1 VPPLQH
7 HTTHPAFAL
16 RHWILFRLPFL
27 VRSQN
32 PSLTTTNPTQ
42 EGAAAAASFSSG
54 HRIRVQQQLIRHW
67 RESRSF
73 GTTDRFRC
81 KKFVL
86 LNKSPC
92 SSPNPLPSTGGARA
106 LHPATSSFPGQARSD
121 QERGTRATGVG
132 RAATAATLKAARSPG
147 ESRALLLH
155 PLENPPLSFY
165 S

>member
-92 SSPNPLPSTGGARA
+92 SSPNPPKPLAVDRRRPRPPPGYLFLPGPSPERPRARNQSDRRWA
-106 LHPATSSFPGQARSD
+106 SRDRRHPKSGS
-121 QERGTRATGVG
+121 V
-132 RAATAATLKAARSPG
+132 
-147 ESRALLLH
+147 SR
-155 PLENPPLSFY
+155 
-165 S
+165 